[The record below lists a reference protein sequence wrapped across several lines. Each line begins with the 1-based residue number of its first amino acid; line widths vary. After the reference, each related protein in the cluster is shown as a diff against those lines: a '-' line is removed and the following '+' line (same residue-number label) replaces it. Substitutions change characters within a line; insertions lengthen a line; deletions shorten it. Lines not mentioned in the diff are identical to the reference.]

1 MGEGD
6 VNETPPTTDPS
17 FDRQVICATTPFQLL
32 FGLPVGKPIMPAQ
45 VARRLFTVEEYHR
58 MGEGGILAVNEH
70 LELIEGEILKRSPIT
85 SRHAACVM
93 RSNATFSNV
102 LGDFAIISV
111 HNPVVLNEFS
121 EPEPDLAIL
130 KRRDDFY
137 SQFHPGPAD
146 IFLVIEIAETS
157 VAYER
162 EVKLPVYASSGV
174 QEVWL
179 ADIPAETVT
188 AHTEPANGVY
198 RAVRSYQRGDS
209 ITPVHFPD
217 LSIEVVSILG

>member
-1 MGEGD
+1 MS
-6 VNETPPTTDPS
+6 V
-17 FDRQVICATTPFQLL
+17 QI
-32 FGLPVGKPIMPAQ
+32 
-45 VARRLFTVEEYHR
+45 ARRIFTVDEYHR
-58 MGEGGILAVNEH
+58 MGEAGIFSVNEH
-70 LELIEGEILKRSPIT
+70 LELIEGEILKRKPIT

-102 LGDFAIISV
+102 LGDLAIISV

-130 KRRDDFY
+130 KWRDDFY

-146 IFLVIEIAETS
+146 ILLVIEIAETS

-162 EVKLPVYASSGV
+162 EVKLPVYAGSGV

-179 ADIPAETVT
+179 TDIPAETVT

-198 RAVRSYQRGDS
+198 RTVRTYQRSDS
-209 ITPVHFPD
+209 ITPLHFPD
-217 LSIEVVSILG
+217 LSIEVASILG